1 MQQSQLSV
9 SPFSKSPDDSYLT
22 ESILAIQGNQLT
34 GIASELNR
42 LRIHHRE
49 ILDNLPIGVM
59 SVDEKG
65 EILKWNQTLQSY
77 TGIPESTAVG
87 SLVTDLP
94 NPWHSQILLFLTTD
108 QNASKVIEIELA
120 GQNRWFGL
128 QKSTSSIVESSD
140 GQLSEETGEDLIE
153 EIIILFED
161 HTEAMLLTKT
171 SIDNQ
176 RLASAGRLAAGVAH
190 EIGNPLTGI
199 TCLAQDLK
207 RESKT
212 PQTDNYADQILSQT
226 DRINRIIKSLI
237 SFTKGGDMD
246 LANPST
252 VSITAVVEEAIDLL
266 QLDREKTPVDYR
278 CAIERDFSIWA
289 DQHQLVQIFVNLL
302 SNARDAS
309 AEGDPVLIET
319 KVEEHSAKVIVRD
332 RGQGIPE
339 QIRPHLFE
347 PFVSSKDPGEGA
359 GLGLWIVFNLAEK
372 IGAKI
377 SIESTTE
384 GPSKG
389 TSAVL
394 NFPSAVTD
402 QKPLAT

>member
-1 MQQSQLSV
+1 
-9 SPFSKSPDDSYLT
+9 
-22 ESILAIQGNQLT
+22 
-34 GIASELNR
+34 
-42 LRIHHRE
+42 
-49 ILDNLPIGVM
+49 
-59 SVDEKG
+59 
-65 EILKWNQTLQSY
+65 
-77 TGIPESTAVG
+77 
-87 SLVTDLP
+87 
-94 NPWHSQILLFLTTD
+94 
-108 QNASKVIEIELA
+108 
-120 GQNRWFGL
+120 
-128 QKSTSSIVESSD
+128 
-140 GQLSEETGEDLIE
+140 
-153 EIIILFED
+153 
-161 HTEAMLLTKT
+161 
-171 SIDNQ
+171 
-176 RLASAGRLAAGVAH
+176 
-190 EIGNPLTGI
+190 
-199 TCLAQDLK
+199 
-207 RESKT
+207 
-212 PQTDNYADQILSQT
+212 
-226 DRINRIIKSLI
+226 
-237 SFTKGGDMD
+237 MD